1 MSLYF
6 CHTYFENLKL
16 FWSDIIWLSL
26 HFQWICTK
34 KSTLISI
41 TRVIFNKRLYIW
53 RSNHYKTNYC
63 KETNFVCGTVIV
75 SRDARRSEN
84 LGGLVPSIIKRSFD
98 RAGFSLHFS
107 KIWGS
112 SDLWGEGGNCH
123 TLLSPSSF
131 CSVGPAYLC
140 NFEDCP
146 FQLTFGTYKRGLQ
159 NQSELFLPM

>member
-75 SRDARRSEN
+75 SRDARRSKN

-107 KIWGS
+107 KIWERGAIATPCS
-112 SDLWGEGGNCH
+112 PPPPSVPWGLRIYV
-123 TLLSPSSF
+123 TLKIVHF
-131 CSVGPAYLC
+131 
-140 NFEDCP
+140 N
-146 FQLTFGTYKRGLQ
+146 
-159 NQSELFLPM
+159 